1 MSPRVSRRKSKA
13 TTAEND
19 EENPEESHTLNVT
32 IPEDIEEDTLINLL
46 PLLPDINL
54 AALTSDDVVSIYRL
68 LLSQT
73 SSLDATEREHDETRA
88 ELERK
93 EVELDQALQD
103 KESLAKDLET
113 SVESVHEELTQ
124 VKQER
129 DQLGEHTSKAHM
141 LGAEPLHVLSGGKD
155 RITNTNFSA
164 LQLTIFIL
172 DGS

>member
-1 MSPRVSRRKSKA
+1 MSPRVTRRKSKV

-19 EENPEESHTLNVT
+19 EENPDEPHPLNVT
-32 IPEDIEEDTLINLL
+32 IPEDIEEDALINLL
-46 PLLPDINL
+46 PDINV

-73 SSLDATEREHDETRA
+73 STLDATEREHDETRA

-103 KESLAKDLET
+103 KESSAKDLET

-129 DQLGEHTSKAHM
+129 DQLGEHTSKARM
-141 LGAEPLHVLSGGKD
+141 LDIESLHVLSGGKY
-155 RITNTNFSA
+155 RIANTNFDA
-164 LQLTIFIL
+164 LQFTIFL
-172 DGS
+172 FNGS